1 MSKSLVNITIN
12 KILNMIKEQKL
23 KPNDKLPT
31 VDELASAF
39 SVGRSTI
46 REALKVLSAQ
56 NIIVIKQ
63 GAGTFVSEKEGI
75 SRDPLGLEYIS
86 DDINVIFD
94 MVTLRLIF
102 EPEMASMAA
111 QFATRKDIQDIKY
124 YCEEVEQLIEQGE
137 DYHKA
142 DAGFHIAIAK
152 ASGNGVIH
160 KITQVIHS
168 SIKKNIF
175 MTDNILCKD
184 TVIFHRRITNCI
196 ENGDINGARYA
207 MINHLD
213 AQRQFL
219 IGNYKYQLNR
229 RKI

>member
-86 DDINVIFD
+86 DDINVI
-94 MVTLRLIF
+94 
-102 EPEMASMAA
+102 
-111 QFATRKDIQDIKY
+111 
-124 YCEEVEQLIEQGE
+124 
-137 DYHKA
+137 
-142 DAGFHIAIAK
+142 
-152 ASGNGVIH
+152 
-160 KITQVIHS
+160 
-168 SIKKNIF
+168 
-175 MTDNILCKD
+175 
-184 TVIFHRRITNCI
+184 
-196 ENGDINGARYA
+196 
-207 MINHLD
+207 
-213 AQRQFL
+213 
-219 IGNYKYQLNR
+219 
-229 RKI
+229 

>member
-111 QFATRKDIQDIKY
+111 QFATREDIQDIKY

-219 IGNYKYQLNR
+219 IENYKYQLNR

>member
-152 ASGNGVIH
+152 ARGNGVIH

-219 IGNYKYQLNR
+219 IENYNYQLNR

>member
-160 KITQVIHS
+160 KITQVIQRDHQ
-168 SIKKNIF
+168 
-175 MTDNILCKD
+175 
-184 TVIFHRRITNCI
+184 VIIQ
-196 ENGDINGARYA
+196 AVV
-207 MINHLD
+207 
-213 AQRQFL
+213 Q
-219 IGNYKYQLNR
+219 
-229 RKI
+229 

>member
-184 TVIFHRRITNCI
+184 TVIFHRRITDCI

-219 IGNYKYQLNR
+219 IENYKYQLNR

>member
-1 MSKSLVNITIN
+1 MSKSLVNMTIN

-219 IGNYKYQLNR
+219 IENYKYQLNR

>member
-94 MVTLRLIF
+94 MITLRLIF

-219 IGNYKYQLNR
+219 IENYKYQLNR

>member
-94 MVTLRLIF
+94 MVTLRLIL

-219 IGNYKYQLNR
+219 IENYKYQLNR

>member
-111 QFATRKDIQDIKY
+111 QFATRKDIQDIKC

-219 IGNYKYQLNR
+219 IENYKYQLNR

>member
-184 TVIFHRRITNCI
+184 TVVFHRRITNCI

-219 IGNYKYQLNR
+219 IENYKYQLNR

>member
-94 MVTLRLIF
+94 MVTLRLVF

-219 IGNYKYQLNR
+219 IENYKYQLNR

>member
-196 ENGDINGARYA
+196 ENGDI
-207 MINHLD
+207 MELD
-213 AQRQFL
+213 ML
-219 IGNYKYQLNR
+219 
-229 RKI
+229 

>member
-124 YCEEVEQLIEQGE
+124 YCEELEQLIEQGE

-219 IGNYKYQLNR
+219 IENYKYQLNR

>member
-94 MVTLRLIF
+94 IVTLRLIF

-219 IGNYKYQLNR
+219 IENYKYQLNR

>member
-160 KITQVIHS
+160 KITQIIHS

-219 IGNYKYQLNR
+219 IENYKYQLNR

>member
-124 YCEEVEQLIEQGE
+124 YCEEAEQLIEQGE

-219 IGNYKYQLNR
+219 IENYKYQLNR

>member
-213 AQRQFL
+213 AQRQYL
-219 IGNYKYQLNR
+219 IENYKYQLNKR
-229 RKI
+229 QI

>member
-1 MSKSLVNITIN
+1 MSKSLVNIIIN
-12 KILNMIKEQKL
+12 KILNMIKDQKMQS
-23 KPNDKLPT
+23 NDKLPT
-31 VDELASAF
+31 VEELANNF

-56 NIIVIKQ
+56 NIIVVKQ
-63 GAGTFVSEKEGI
+63 GAGTFISENQGI

-86 DDINVIFD
+86 GDINIIFD

-102 EPEMASMAA
+102 EPEMAAMAA
-111 QFATRKDIQDIKY
+111 QFATRKDIQNIKY
-124 YCEEVEQLIEQGE
+124 YCDEVERLIQEGE

-175 MTDNILCKD
+175 MTDNVLCKD
-184 TVIFHRRITNCI
+184 TVIFHRRITKCI
-196 ENGDINGARYA
+196 DDGDINGAKYA

-213 AQRQFL
+213 AQRQYL
-219 IGNYKYQLNR
+219 IENYKYQLNKR
-229 RKI
+229 QI

>member
-12 KILNMIKEQKL
+12 KIVNMIKEQKL

-219 IGNYKYQLNR
+219 IENYKYQLNR

>member
-196 ENGDINGARYA
+196 ENGDINGAIYA

-219 IGNYKYQLNR
+219 IENYKYQLNR

>member
-63 GAGTFVSEKEGI
+63 GAGTFVLEKEGI

-219 IGNYKYQLNR
+219 IENYKYQLNR